1 MKRIVIAFSKLNRAN
16 RVCAVV
22 ALCATTAIALP
33 AQTFT
38 TLFNFN
44 GAPGAQPRGALMQAA
59 DGDLYGTTYNRGT
72 VYRITPNGTLTTI
85 HLFCSQPNCVDGAY
99 PAAGLVQ
106 GTNGDFYGT
115 TMFGGSQS
123 TSANASGY
131 GTIFKIT
138 PSGMFTTLYSFCSH
152 AECTDGFYPAAKL
165 VQAADGNLYGTT
177 ADGFSADGLYRGGG
191 TIFKITPSGT
201 LTTLYKFC
209 PQTYPTNCPD
219 GAHPSE
225 LAPAGDGD
233 LYGTTSE
240 TVFKI
245 TPAGALT
252 TLYRFC
258 SLANCADGNGSA
270 AGLFQAANGAFY
282 GTTPGGGANDS
293 PYTGGAGTVFKITPD
308 GTLTT
313 LYSFCSQIS
322 PTGYCADGAFPAT
335 GLVQGTDGNFYG
347 TTQAA
352 GVNGDGTLFK
362 ISPDGALTMLYSFCS
377 LPNCNGGELNSTGLV
392 QDTNGGFYGTTWQ
405 SYGNDQSYGTVFRLS
420 EGLRP
425 FVKVWPP
432 FGTVGAAVEILGT
445 DLSGATSVSF
455 NGTAAVFTV
464 VSGSHISA
472 TVSAGASTGSVQV
485 VTPSGTVS
493 SNAPF
498 RVSP

>member
-1 MKRIVIAFSKLNRAN
+1 MKRMINPFSRLNGAN

-44 GAPGAQPRGALMQAA
+44 GAPGAQPRGTLMQAA
-59 DGDLYGTTYNRGT
+59 DGNLYGTTYTVGT

-85 HLFCSQPNCVDGAY
+85 YLFCSQPNCVDGAY

-106 GTNGDFYGT
+106 DTNGDFYGT
-115 TMFGGSQS
+115 TMFGGAQS
-123 TSANASGY
+123 TSATSGY

-138 PSGMFTTLYSFCSH
+138 PGGMFTTLYSFCSQ
-152 AECTDGFYPAAKL
+152 AECADGFYPAARL
-165 VQAADGNLYGTT
+165 VQAPDGGLYGTT
-177 ADGFSADGLYRGGG
+177 AGGFSSNGVYHGGG
-191 TIFKITPSGT
+191 TIFKITPGGT
-201 LTTLYKFC
+201 LTTLYSFC

-219 GAHPSE
+219 GTHPSE
-225 LAPAGDGD
+225 LAPASDGN
-233 LYGTTSE
+233 LYGTASE

-245 TPAGALT
+245 TPAGTLT

-258 SLANCADGNGSA
+258 SQANCADGNGSA
-270 AGLFQAANGAFY
+270 AGLFQAASGAFY
-282 GTTPGGGANDS
+282 GTTPSGGANDS
-293 PYTGGAGTVFKITPD
+293 PYTGGAGTVFKITPG

-313 LYSFCSQIS
+313 LYSFCSEIS
-322 PTGYCADGAFPAT
+322 PTGRCTDGAFPQT
-335 GLVQGTDGNFYG
+335 GVVQGTDGNLYG
-347 TTQAA
+347 ATQAG

-362 ISPDGALTMLYSFCS
+362 ISPAGALTTLYSFCS
-377 LPNCNGGELNSTGLV
+377 LPRCNGGELNSTGLV
-392 QDTNGGFYGTTWQ
+392 QDTDGGFYGTTWQ
-405 SYGNDQSYGTVFRLS
+405 YEGTHIDDGTIFRLS
-420 EGLRP
+420 VGLGP
-425 FVKVWPP
+425 FVKMWPP

-472 TVSAGASTGSVQV
+472 TVSADASTGSVQV

-498 RVSP
+498 RASP